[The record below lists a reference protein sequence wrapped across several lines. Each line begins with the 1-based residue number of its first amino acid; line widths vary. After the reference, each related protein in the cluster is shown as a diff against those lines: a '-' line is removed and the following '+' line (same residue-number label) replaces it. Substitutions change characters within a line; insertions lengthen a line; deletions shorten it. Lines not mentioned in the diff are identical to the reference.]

1 MRESRITYLR
11 LLSPAYFLHKA
22 PAVSFLLIGER
33 YTRRMT
39 MLPLGDD
46 NSDRKT
52 IPFVTYA
59 LIAINVLVF
68 VLVELPQGQN
78 LDAFLTRWGTIPTQ
92 IIAGNGLLTLIT
104 SMFLHGGWLH
114 LGSNMLFLWIFG
126 DNVEDAFG
134 HGLYLLF
141 YLVCGIAASLAQVF
155 MNTSSDV
162 PGVGAS
168 GAIAG
173 VLAAYII
180 LFGARPV
187 RVLMSGYLTNVPSYV
202 MIGLWFV
209 TQLVSGFGGQS
220 DGVAY
225 WAHIGGFIVG
235 LVLTFLLRGFTRTR
249 ASSAPAATRLSR

>member
-1 MRESRITYLR
+1 
-11 LLSPAYFLHKA
+11 
-22 PAVSFLLIGER
+22 
-33 YTRRMT
+33 

-52 IPFVTYA
+52 FPFVTYA

-68 VLVELPQGQN
+68 VLLELPQGQN
-78 LDAFLTRWGTIPTQ
+78 LDAFLTRWGTIPAQ
-92 IIAGNGLLTLIT
+92 IVAGDGLLTLIT

-134 HGLYLLF
+134 HWLYLLF
-141 YLVCGIAASLAQVF
+141 YLVCGIAASFAHILVD
-155 MNTSSDV
+155 TSSTI

-173 VLAAYII
+173 VLAAYIV
-180 LFGARPV
+180 LFGSRPV
-187 RVLMSGYLTNVPSYV
+187 RVLMRGMLTNVPSYV

-225 WAHIGGFIVG
+225 WAHIGGFIAG
-235 LVLTFLLRGFTRTR
+235 LLLTFLLRGVTRTR
-249 ASSAPAATRLSR
+249 AGGSPAAARRSLSR

>member
-1 MRESRITYLR
+1 
-11 LLSPAYFLHKA
+11 
-22 PAVSFLLIGER
+22 
-33 YTRRMT
+33 

-68 VLVELPQGQN
+68 VLLELPQGQN
-78 LDAFLTRWGTIPTQ
+78 LDAFLTRWGTIPAQ
-92 IIAGNGLLTLIT
+92 IVAGNGLITLIT

-134 HGLYLLF
+134 HGLYVLF
-141 YLVCGIAASLAQVF
+141 YLVCGIAASFAHILIDT
-155 MNTSSDV
+155 TSTI

-173 VLAAYII
+173 VLAAYIV
-180 LFGARPV
+180 LFGSRPV
-187 RVLMSGYLTNVPSYV
+187 RVLMRGVLTNVPSYV

-225 WAHIGGFIVG
+225 WAHIGGFIAG
-235 LVLTFLLRGFTRTR
+235 LVLTFLLRGFTRAR
-249 ASSAPAATRLSR
+249 VAGASAASRRSLSR

>member
-1 MRESRITYLR
+1 
-11 LLSPAYFLHKA
+11 
-22 PAVSFLLIGER
+22 
-33 YTRRMT
+33 

-52 IPFVTYA
+52 FPFVTYA

-68 VLVELPQGQN
+68 VLLELPQGQN
-78 LDAFLTRWGTIPTQ
+78 LDAFLTRWGTVPAQ
-92 IIAGNGLLTLIT
+92 IMAGNGLVTLIT

-141 YLVCGIAASLAQVF
+141 YFVCGIAASFAHILVDT
-155 MNTSSDV
+155 TSTI

-173 VLAAYII
+173 VLAAYIV

-187 RVLMSGYLTNVPSYV
+187 RVLMGGILTSVPSYV

-225 WAHIGGFIVG
+225 WAHIGGFIAG
-235 LVLTFLLRGFTRTR
+235 LVLTFVLRGFTRN
-249 ASSAPAATRLSR
+249 ASTAARRSLLR

>member
-1 MRESRITYLR
+1 MS
-11 LLSPAYFLHKA
+11 
-22 PAVSFLLIGER
+22 
-33 YTRRMT
+33 

-46 NSDRKT
+46 NSDRKI

-68 VLVELPQGQN
+68 VLLELPQGQN
-78 LDAFLTRWGTIPTQ
+78 LDAFLTRWGTIPAQ
-92 IIAGNGLLTLIT
+92 IVAGNGLLTLIT

-134 HGLYLLF
+134 HWLYLLF
-141 YLVCGIAASLAQVF
+141 YLVSGIAASFAHILVD
-155 MNTSSDV
+155 TSSTI

-173 VLAAYII
+173 VLAAYIV
-180 LFGARPV
+180 LFGSRPV
-187 RVLMSGYLTNVPSYV
+187 RVLMGGMLTNVPSYV

-225 WAHIGGFIVG
+225 WAHIGGFVAG

-249 ASSAPAATRLSR
+249 TATATTARRSLLR

>member
-1 MRESRITYLR
+1 
-11 LLSPAYFLHKA
+11 
-22 PAVSFLLIGER
+22 
-33 YTRRMT
+33 MT
-39 MLPLGDD
+39 MLPIGDD

-52 IPFVTYA
+52 FPFVTYA

-68 VLVELPQGQN
+68 VLLELPQGQN
-78 LDAFLTRWGTIPTQ
+78 LDAFLTRWGTVPAQ
-92 IIAGNGLLTLIT
+92 IVAGNGLITLIT

-141 YLVCGIAASLAQVF
+141 YLVCGIAASFAHILVD
-155 MNTSSDV
+155 TSSTI

-173 VLAAYII
+173 VLAAYIV
-180 LFGARPV
+180 LFGSRPV
-187 RVLMSGYLTNVPSYV
+187 RVLMRGVLTNVPSYV

-209 TQLVSGFGGQS
+209 TQLISGFGGQS

-225 WAHIGGFIVG
+225 WAHIGGFIAG

-249 ASSAPAATRLSR
+249 ASSTSAAAGRSLLR

>member
-1 MRESRITYLR
+1 
-11 LLSPAYFLHKA
+11 
-22 PAVSFLLIGER
+22 
-33 YTRRMT
+33 

-46 NSDRKT
+46 NSDRRT

-68 VLVELPQGQN
+68 VLLELPQGEN
-78 LDAFLTRWGTIPTQ
+78 LDAFLTRWGTIPAQ
-92 IIAGNGLLTLIT
+92 IVAGNGLLTLIT

-141 YLVCGIAASLAQVF
+141 YLVCGIAASFAHILVDT
-155 MNTSSDV
+155 TSTI

-173 VLAAYII
+173 VLAAYIV
-180 LFGARPV
+180 LFGTRPV
-187 RVLMSGYLTNVPSYV
+187 RVLMRGVLTNVPSYV

-209 TQLVSGFGGQS
+209 TQLISGFGGQS

-225 WAHIGGFIVG
+225 WAHIGGFIAG

-249 ASSAPAATRLSR
+249 SAGAPAASRRSLLR